1 MTQDAE
7 PAKILIVED
16 EALIARELTHR
27 LTSMGWEVV
36 GTAFGEE
43 AVELA
48 LETQPDLLLS
58 DINLRHGLSGIDL
71 AQRIQSLMDVP
82 VVFLTAYSDEETVT
96 QAKKLT
102 PFGYIIKPVENREL
116 QITIEM
122 ALYKFRVEKELRE
135 KQQLLQTALAC
146 IGDALLFMDTGGNVV
161 NLSPEAK
168 ALVGEGVLG
177 RHWQS
182 VVGKSVSV
190 RSEVEAAFKE
200 NNVGRIAP
208 FLLSRQEGSTK
219 LVDGIV
225 GPIDD
230 GAVLILRDLGQI
242 EDPVRIEPR
251 EHLATLGA
259 ETLAPTESS
268 FCQLL
273 IAPDELLGEQL
284 SAVVDQVRKQLD
296 STLRATD
303 LVSVFSNSIVS
314 VSLPYTDID
323 EGRRISAAL
332 LDQLAGFGYDGNS
345 VRFSA
350 GLAFSVGG
358 DHEPIELFR
367 RAGNALDAARRTGG
381 NQLMLDGG
389 EQTPETTKIQGGR
402 DYRHV
407 VLLWNVMNSIT
418 SAPDKE
424 SMCDEFTRH
433 LLQVFGAD
441 RAALL
446 EISDK
451 KLGLSVGYLSHRG
464 RTEHISDLQFS
475 EDEFAAC
482 RTVTLAAPLILQ
494 DAVLLKLSDD
504 LVLFLSGADFNE
516 ADHQFLIT
524 LGTYFLSGMGRFLVG
539 AVVDEPTD
547 ESAPMLVHGSL
558 EMRQVLESA
567 DLAAPTDATILLE
580 GESGTGKE
588 LLAKY
593 VHERS
598 ERADYPLIV
607 VDCGAV
613 TPSLIESELFGHVKG
628 AFTGAT
634 SNFTG
639 RLKEAAGGTVL
650 LDEVGELPLDTQVK
664 LLRFVQERQLAPVG
678 SNKYESVDARV
689 IAATNRDLKEMVAEG
704 SFREDLYFRL
714 NVFSIAVPPLRDRRD
729 DILKLA
735 HHYLNEFTTHY
746 KKDITG
752 FTPEAERALH
762 QYDWPGNI
770 RELSNVIN
778 RAVILSKDNL
788 IWPIHLGVFSEE
800 PLEPPVESQ
809 PVSQLQVI
817 NSIVDLGLAQRNPQ
831 PVGRYLEEDFIL
843 MSVARHDHVLNR
855 AAQAIDVP
863 ESTLRRK
870 IQKIES
876 TYASMDPDRPD
887 NWPVHPVFYDW
898 LMQQAEENTELPL
911 AIIEKLLVA
920 EIENRD
926 IPKSQGARL
935 MGVSMPTYRRLA
947 NTHRR
952 SANLAET
959 NDAKRILLRKYMA

>member
-16 EALIARELTHR
+16 EALIAREITHR
-27 LTSMGWEVV
+27 LTNMGWEVV

-71 AQRIQSLMDVP
+71 AQRIQSLMDIP
-82 VVFLTAYSDEETVT
+82 VVFLTAYSDEETVA
-96 QAKKLT
+96 QAKKVT

-122 ALYKFRVEKELRE
+122 ALYKFRIEKELRE

-146 IGDALLFMDTGGNVV
+146 IGDALLFLNTEGNIV

-168 ALVGEGVLG
+168 ALVGEGMLG

-182 VVGKSVSV
+182 IVGESRSV
-190 RSEVEAAFKE
+190 RSEIEAALNE
-200 NNVGRIAP
+200 NNVARIAP
-208 FLLSRQEGSTK
+208 FLMSRQQGTTK
-219 LVDGIV
+219 LVDGIA
-225 GPIDD
+225 GPMDD

-242 EDPVRIEPR
+242 EDPVRLEPG

-259 ETLAPTESS
+259 DLLAPAESS

-273 IAPDELLGEQL
+273 IAPDELLGEEL
-284 SAVVDQVRKQLD
+284 AVVVAQVRTQLD
-296 STLRATD
+296 TALRSTD
-303 LVSVFSNSIVS
+303 LASVFSNSIVS

-323 EGRRISAAL
+323 EGRRISETL
-332 LDQLAGFGYDGNS
+332 LKQLAGFEFGGKP

-350 GLAFSVGG
+350 GLAYSVGG

-367 RAGNALDAARRTGG
+367 RAGTALDTARRAGG
-381 NQLMLDGG
+381 DQLRVDGG
-389 EQTPETTKIQGGR
+389 ERTPETTKIQGGR

-418 SAPDKE
+418 SAPDRDT
-424 SMCDEFTRH
+424 MCDEFTRH
-433 LLQVFGAD
+433 VQQVFGAA

-446 EISDK
+446 EVSAE
-451 KLGLSVGYLSHRG
+451 KLGLFSGYLADRG
-464 RTEHISDLQFS
+464 RTDHISDFQFT
-475 EDEFAAC
+475 ENEFAAF
-482 RTVTLAAPLILQ
+482 RTVTSASPLILQ
-494 DAVLLKLSDD
+494 DAVLLRLSDD
-504 LVLFLSGADFNE
+504 LVMFLSGAVFSE
-516 ADHQFLIT
+516 ADRQFLAT
-524 LGTYFLSGMGRFLVG
+524 LGTYFTSGMSRFLVG
-539 AVVDEPTD
+539 TVPDEPAG
-547 ESAPMLVHGSL
+547 EQAPMLVHGSL

-588 LLAKY
+588 LLAQY
-593 VHERS
+593 IHERS

-613 TPSLIESELFGHVKG
+613 APSLIESELFGHVKG

-639 RLKEAAGGTVL
+639 RLKEAASGTVL

-678 SNKYESVDARV
+678 SNHYESVDARV

-704 SFREDLYFRL
+704 SFREDLYYRL

-735 HHYLNEFTTHY
+735 YHYLAEFTTHY
-746 KKDITG
+746 KKTISG
-752 FTPEAERALH
+752 FTPEAERALQ

-788 IWPIHLGVFSEE
+788 IWPIHLGVFSDQPAERKEE
-800 PLEPPVESQ
+800 AQ
-809 PVSQLQVI
+809 PASQLQMI
-817 NSIVDLGLAQRNPQ
+817 ADIVDLGLSERNPL

-843 MSVARHDHVLNR
+843 MSLARHNAVLNR
-855 AAQAIDVP
+855 AAQVIGVP
-863 ESTLRRK
+863 ESTLRRR

-887 NWPVHPVFYDW
+887 NWPVRPAFYDW
-898 LMQQAEENTELPL
+898 LMKRVEEDAQPPL
-911 AIIEKLLVA
+911 AMIEKLLVA
-920 EIENRD
+920 EIENRE
-926 IPKSQGARL
+926 IPKSQAAQL
-935 MGVSMPTYRRLA
+935 MGVSLPTYRRLA
-947 NTHRR
+947 
-952 SANLAET
+952 S
-959 NDAKRILLRKYMA
+959 